1 MLQYVSDKMQFNTFL
16 NERKPSQNLSTLCL
30 VEALTL
36 YLLQSSVTVIG
47 SVDTGQK
54 RSETKVAI
62 SILMATFV
70 QWCFRRCAK
79 IRYHI

>member
-36 YLLQSSVTVIG
+36 S
-47 SVDTGQK
+47 K
-54 RSETKVAI
+54 K
-62 SILMATFV
+62 
-70 QWCFRRCAK
+70 CFSYK
-79 IRYHI
+79 KSTN